1 MYFLLKIGIFHCYVS
16 LPDGNHLVLAESMS
30 FGESHDFGEP
40 NVKENT
46 LADLIIAQKSVGQ
59 PQQKE
64 RSVGLKVRIF
74 TLHYIDAL
82 IFLEQLH
89 KI

>member
-16 LPDGNHLVLAESMS
+16 LPEGNHVVLAESMS

-64 RSVGLKVRIF
+64 IGWVKG
-74 TLHYIDAL
+74 TYIYFRLYRCINISWAVT
-82 IFLEQLH
+82 
-89 KI
+89 